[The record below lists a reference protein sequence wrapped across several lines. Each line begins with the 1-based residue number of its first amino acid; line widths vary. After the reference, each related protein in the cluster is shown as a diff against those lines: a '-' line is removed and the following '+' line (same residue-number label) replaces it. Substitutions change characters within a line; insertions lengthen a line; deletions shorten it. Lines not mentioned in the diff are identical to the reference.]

1 MHGAAC
7 AQHVSEWPLAAG
19 FFGALA
25 VAQLGLGAWLWA
37 RADTAALIAGAAGSG
52 AVLALW
58 TVTRTAGLPF
68 GPEAGHPESVGVL
81 DVVAGADEL
90 LFAACAVALMH
101 DRGHLLRHP
110 VVLRAALIASLAAA
124 MLAGGHPIER
134 GSDDAVTLNASGPT
148 GAAARAVTRSPAE
161 SKHNTNRRR
170 GT

>member
-1 MHGAAC
+1 VSVFAAARPSERVPLRARSEPALLIASLAWVAAIIHGAAS
-7 AQHVSEWPLAAG
+7 AQHVAEWPLAAA

-81 DVVAGADEL
+81 DVVAVADEL

-110 VVLRAALIASLAAA
+110 VVMRAALIASLAAA
-124 MLAGGHPIER
+124 MLAGGHP
-134 GSDDAVTLNASGPT
+134 
-148 GAAARAVTRSPAE
+148 
-161 SKHNTNRRR
+161 H
-170 GT
+170 

>member
-1 MHGAAC
+1 VSVFAAVRPRGRVPLRARSESALLLASLAWAAAIMHAAAC
-7 AQHVSEWPLAAG
+7 AQHVAEWPLAAG

-25 VAQLGLGAWLWA
+25 VAQLGLGAWVWA

-101 DRGHLLRHP
+101 DRGHLLRHR
-110 VVLRAALIASLAAA
+110 VVMRAALIASLAAA
-124 MLAGGHPIER
+124 MLAGGHP
-134 GSDDAVTLNASGPT
+134 
-148 GAAARAVTRSPAE
+148 
-161 SKHNTNRRR
+161 H
-170 GT
+170 